1 MFGTLAAL
9 LRRVNRGYGRVL
21 RVVGLLGLS
30 ALGSCQTSE
39 KTAVSRPG
47 AASAQDAYRRPAELT
62 RALQIVPGQTVAEI
76 GAGGGYL
83 TPYLAEAVGV
93 AGKVVSTDIDEA
105 ALWALR
111 QRTRTLPQVEVRQ
124 VSAAQSGL
132 EPGRYDLIL
141 LADVA
146 HLLPHPTEYLP
157 ALFPALTK
165 GGRVVVSG
173 RIDRRE
179 ILEHTATAARL
190 ALAELPIELPGQFV
204 AEVRP
209 AR

>member
-9 LRRVNRGYGRVL
+9 LRRVNRGCGRVL

-30 ALGSCQTSE
+30 VLGSCQTSE

-47 AASAQDAYRRPAELT
+47 AASAQDAYRRPAELI
-62 RALQIVPGQTVAEI
+62 RALRLVPGQTVAEI

-83 TPYLAEAVGV
+83 TPYLAEAVGES
-93 AGKVVSTDIDEA
+93 GKVVSTDIDEA
-105 ALWALR
+105 ALVALR
-111 QRTRTLPQVEVRQ
+111 QRTRTLPQVEVRR

-132 EPGRYDLIL
+132 EPGRYDVIL

-146 HLLPHPTEYLP
+146 HLLPHPSEYLP

-179 ILEHTATAARL
+179 ILEHAATAARL
-190 ALAELPIELPGQFV
+190 ALADLPIELPGQFV

-209 AR
+209 VR